1 MTHSAV
7 ATRYAN
13 ALADVV
19 TTGAAGLNAETA
31 LSQLRALESA
41 MNSSAELTNA
51 LISPAVPIGR
61 KRAVI
66 DRLAKAL
73 QLSPI
78 TRNFIFVLIDKRRIA
93 LLAEII
99 HSFEIVADER
109 MGFVR
114 ADVASAFDLNDS
126 ERSMLNAKLERLS
139 GKRVRARYSVDQSL
153 IGGLVARIGSTVY
166 DGSVRGQLAMLGR
179 RLRTEE

>member
-7 ATRYAN
+7 ASRYAS

-31 LSQLRALESA
+31 LGQLRAFEGA
-41 MNSSAELTNA
+41 MNASAELTNA
-51 LISPAVPIGR
+51 LTSPAVPVGR
-61 KRAVI
+61 KRAVV
-66 DRLAKAL
+66 DRIAGVLN
-73 QLSPI
+73 LSRV

-93 LLAEII
+93 LLTEII
-99 HSFEIVADER
+99 HTFETVADER

-114 ADVASAFDLNDS
+114 ADIASAFDLNES
-126 ERSMLNAKLERLS
+126 QRALLNAKLERVS

-153 IGGLVARIGSTVY
+153 IGGVMARIGSTVY
-166 DGSVRGQLAMLGR
+166 DGSVRGQLATLGR
-179 RLRTEE
+179 RLSTEE